1 MDIFDTVAAEK
12 KKNSAPLAAR
22 MRPSTL
28 DEFVGQE
35 EIVGKGRLLR
45 RAIEA
50 DQLSSIIFWGPPG
63 CGKTTLAEIIANTTG
78 DNFRTLSAVSSGIG
92 DIRNFMAEEPFFLS
106 MKSTVS
112 IKRSKMLYCQQWR
125 MAP

>member
-78 DNFRTLSAVSSGIG
+78 DNFRTLSAVSSG
-92 DIRNFMAEEPFFLS
+92 S
-106 MKSTVS
+106 HKS
-112 IKRSKMLYCQQWR
+112 Q
-125 MAP
+125 